1 LQACKAAA
9 AAVELAAADPWSY
22 HTTSSSSS
30 SYCYW
35 LPQHAGSLLQAYLQL
50 GYKPPGI
57 VLHSILTALMLH
69 WEFKQSHQNGEAE
82 QSVQAAD
89 QQQQQ
94 QQLEGQL
101 AAVQL
106 LDVLAQ
112 LGFHPGHRVSNR
124 SHKS

>member
-22 HTTSSSSS
+22 HTSSSSS

-35 LPQHAGSLLQAYLQL
+35 LPQHAASLLQAYLQL

-94 QQLEGQL
+94 QL